1 MTDKI
6 EIVDYK
12 TFSELYEPSNNK
24 TINIITIY
32 EKTSVFGL
40 RKQQIS
46 KGAPSTLDKKILEK
60 LTSLDEIVEKEY
72 ELKKI
77 PFIICRKLPN
87 NYNEY
92 WKIKDLID
100 VNNY

>member
-1 MTDKI
+1 MNDKI
-6 EIVDYK
+6 DIVDYK
-12 TFSELYEPSNNK
+12 SFSELYEPSNNK
-24 TINIITIY
+24 TLNIITIY
-32 EKTSVFGL
+32 EKTSVLGL
-40 RKQQIS
+40 RKQQIA
-46 KGAPSTLDKKILEK
+46 KGAPSTLSKKILEK

-87 NYNEY
+87 NINEY

-100 VNNY
+100 ISIY